1 MREDADGSEP
11 DAPAEIPVWWCLW
24 SAVEV
29 FERCEMAVVG
39 GMGVHYQGITS
50 GEVYSACMLLRV
62 PRREWPEVVDDVQHM
77 GRTVA
82 RAINAKVQSGGS

>member
-1 MREDADGSEP
+1 MLMDARQSPGSEP
-11 DAPAEIPVWWCLW
+11 LPRAMVP
-24 SAVEV
+24 
-29 FERCEMAVVG
+29 EMAVVG